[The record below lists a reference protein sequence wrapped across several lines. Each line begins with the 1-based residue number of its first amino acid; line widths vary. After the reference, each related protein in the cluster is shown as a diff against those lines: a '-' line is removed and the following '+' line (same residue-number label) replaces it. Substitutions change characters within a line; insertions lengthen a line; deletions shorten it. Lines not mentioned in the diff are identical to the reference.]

1 MIAIGGT
8 GSGSAGAAVR
18 CCMRDGSHSARRDS
32 SQQTMKYTTAAT
44 TSVCRM
50 LKYIEPRRRDSC
62 SRSVYMMIDPSAVS
76 LSTTTSCVTAAGNI
90 A

>member
-1 MIAIGGT
+1 
-8 GSGSAGAAVR
+8 
-18 CCMRDGSHSARRDS
+18 
-32 SQQTMKYTTAAT
+32 MKYTTAAT